1 MRRDEAI
8 TWDTASRQGGRKF
21 NADAVGATRD
31 PQAGMVFAL
40 ADGIGDTMWAAEAA
54 RVASDVAVRTPPMA
68 GAVEAVL
75 AAQRAVQALNTGAD
89 CVLVVA
95 MPTADGYQV
104 AWVGDVRAYG
114 WDGEQLVQ
122 LTSDQTLAEYFRAH
136 DSIPTP
142 RMEHVV
148 TNSLRTTRPDQ
159 IGVAFA
165 RNCTSV
171 LLTSDGVHKAVAP
184 QTIEAVLAESGTS
197 ALARVSILVDTATV
211 LSGTDNATA
220 CLVTV
225 PAART
230 EPETVALGI
239 TSQPGATPALGVTS
253 QPGASPA
260 LGITSQPGVTSHR
273 GVTSERGAT
282 PALGITFQPEA
293 SPALGVTSH
302 RGVTPQL
309 GATSAR
315 GITPETDTQAA

>member
-253 QPGASPA
+253 QPGA
-260 LGITSQPGVTSHR
+260 T
-273 GVTSERGAT
+273 
-282 PALGITFQPEA
+282 
-293 SPALGVTSH
+293 PALGVTSQP
-302 RGVTPQL
+302 GSPPIAGPPQRL
-309 GATSAR
+309 GSPSSPRPAQR
-315 GITPETDTQAA
+315 